1 MRSVEYLKSQ
11 GVDVDQSLDIF
22 GDISTYNSSIG
33 EFTAGVTE
41 KIKKMETYKASKDI
55 KNYGIYAHS
64 LKSDAKFFGFTKLSD
79 LAAEMETKSNE
90 NDWFYIDENYKTLAD
105 EANKSLEVI
114 KEYMNGTDDVAAP
127 VETPAEPAP
136 AEAAPTEAAPAEAAP
151 AEAAPA
157 EAPKPASNA
166 VVYDKR
172 TILVVDDSN
181 IIRNFV
187 KRIFSEEYEVGTAKD
202 GQEAIDILEANKDND
217 FIETILLD
225 LNMPRV
231 DGFAVLDYMQENG
244 LLSKFPVSIISGD
257 SSKETIDKAFN
268 YQIVDMLSKPFNEQ
282 SVKNVI
288 EKTLIYKGMD

>member
-136 AEAAPTEAAPAEAAP
+136 AEAAPVEPAPAEAAP

>member
-127 VETPAEPAP
+127 VETPAEPAQ

>member
-127 VETPAEPAP
+127 VETPAEPAQ

-282 SVKNVI
+282 SVKSVI
-288 EKTLIYKGMD
+288 EKTLVYKGMV

>member
-105 EANKSLEVI
+105 EATKSLEVI

-136 AEAAPTEAAPAEAAP
+136 AEAAPTEPAPAEAAP
-151 AEAAPA
+151 VEAAPA

>member
-105 EANKSLEVI
+105 EATKSLEVI

-127 VETPAEPAP
+127 VETPAEPAQ
-136 AEAAPTEAAPAEAAP
+136 AEAAPTEPAPAEAAP
-151 AEAAPA
+151 VEAAPA

-187 KRIFSEEYEVGTAKD
+187 KRVFSEEYEVGTAKD

>member
-127 VETPAEPAP
+127 VETPVEPAP

>member
-79 LAAEMETKSNE
+79 LAAEMEAKSNE

-136 AEAAPTEAAPAEAAP
+136 AEAAPVEPAPAEAAP

-187 KRIFSEEYEVGTAKD
+187 KRVFSEEYEVGTAKD

>member
-79 LAAEMETKSNE
+79 LAAEMEAKSNE

-127 VETPAEPAP
+127 VETPVEPAP